1 MYRHSF
7 EALTE
12 DAGQLLT
19 AGDTGIYTQRREALI
34 KQMRQIEVSVHQWI
48 TVVKPVPQLKRAAAL
63 DQSSALYVL
72 SCLPEDAIVV
82 KQHDSSSIV
91 IASEWTLAEAR
102 DSDFI
107 RDKLK
112 LKSHCL

>member
-1 MYRHSF
+1 MYRQSF

-34 KQMRQIEVSVHQWI
+34 KQMRQIEVSVHQWTI
-48 TVVKPVPQLKRAAAL
+48 VVKPVPQLKRAAAL
-63 DQSSALYVL
+63 DQSSASYVL
-72 SCLPEDAIVV
+72 PCLPEDALVV
-82 KQHDSSSIV
+82 EQRDSSSVV
-91 IASEWTLAEAR
+91 IASDWILAEER
-102 DSDFI
+102 DSDFK
-107 RDKLK
+107 RDKLI